1 VAWLMVV
8 MAVVTLTIVVLRY
21 GLDAPS
27 IALQEAVVYLH
38 ATAFMLG
45 IAYTLKHD
53 EHVRVDIFYA
63 RRSVRGRAWTDLAGH
78 LLLLIPVAATLCWLS
93 LPYVRASWRILEGS
107 SEVGGIPGIF
117 LLKTLIPL
125 MALLL
130 LAQGLARILRA
141 VQTIRSIGRGAP
153 VE

>member
-1 VAWLMVV
+1 MVV
-8 MAVVTLTIVVLRY
+8 MAAVTLTVVVLRY

-53 EHVRVDIFYA
+53 GHVRVDIFYA

-78 LLLLIPVAATLCWLS
+78 LLLLLPVTVTLCWLS
-93 LPYVRASWRILEGS
+93 LPYVGASWRILEGS

-130 LAQGLARILRA
+130 LAQGLSRILRA
-141 VQTIRSIGRGAP
+141 VQTIRSLGRETPA
-153 VE
+153 E

>member
-1 VAWLMVV
+1 MVI
-8 MAVVTLTIVVLRY
+8 MAAVTLSIVVLRY

-27 IALQEAVVYLH
+27 IALQEAVIYLH

-53 EHVRVDIFYA
+53 AHVRVDIFYA
-63 RRSVRGRAWTDLAGH
+63 RRSVRGRAWTDLSGH
-78 LLLLIPVAATLCWLS
+78 LLLLLPMSVTLFWTS
-93 LPYVRASWRILEGS
+93 LPYVGASWRILEAS
-107 SEVGGIPGIF
+107 PEVGGIPGLF

-130 LAQGLARILRA
+130 LAQGLSGVLGAIRA
-141 VQTIRSIGRGAP
+141 IRGDDQATPPR
-153 VE
+153 